1 MPKSYF
7 DQLLYSFICKDP
19 KCGQQFAQTLRSLIK
34 ANEVVC
40 PKCGTAIDIRKV
52 QANRRY
58 RTTLNDAAELDKQRD
73 QKK

>member
-40 PKCGTAIDIRKV
+40 PKCGTAIDIRES
-52 QANRRY
+52 RR
-58 RTTLNDAAELDKQRD
+58 TGDIGLTLNDAAELDKQRD